1 MRSIATATL
10 ALFLFFYGV
19 SPVGASGED
28 SALQFVQVN
37 VNKVLDILR
46 SCKSGTNCTKEQKRH
61 KLSKLADELFDF
73 RDISRRALGRNVR
86 RFKEEEFQRFVQ
98 LFSTMLKNYY
108 INKIDDYSDEKV
120 VFDKEMRLS
129 EEKYQVNTRVIM
141 SDKEI
146 PIVYK
151 LARKDGKWRVYDVL
165 IEGVSMV
172 KNYRSQ
178 FDQILKRKK
187 PSYVLALL
195 EKKNAKSV
203 YK

>member
-1 MRSIATATL
+1 M
-10 ALFLFFYGV
+10 
-19 SPVGASGED
+19 
-28 SALQFVQVN
+28 
-37 VNKVLDILR
+37 
-46 SCKSGTNCTKEQKRH
+46 
-61 KLSKLADELFDF
+61 
-73 RDISRRALGRNVR
+73 
-86 RFKEEEFQRFVQ
+86 Q